1 MTTFSIGIVG
11 AGLGGLCLAQ
21 GLRKTGIDVVIIERD
36 ATPQIRNQGYRL
48 RVDPTGQQALARCL
62 SAEQYQLFCA
72 TCAQNLGESRLLD
85 PFLNQ
90 LHHRRPEHWL
100 PSSKVKMAVPNGDL
114 AVNRQ
119 TLREILLD
127 GLQDHV
133 RFGQALSAFE
143 ETSQGIELQLAEG
156 QKMRVD
162 LLIAADGINS
172 VVRKQCLP
180 QAEPVDSDT
189 ITLYGKTPITVETQ
203 AQLAS
208 AWLQKVSVVFAEGFT
223 LVIEPMIFQASMPQ
237 LAAEYAPRCRLSPI
251 DNYLYWAFIGTSSRL
266 GGALADNGIELKE
279 RILALTHGW
288 DTQLRALLALSDPLS
303 LSARPVYIAQD
314 IPLWPNERVS
324 FLGDAIHTMS
334 PAGGLGA
341 NTALADAA
349 NLADCLSNART
360 AQQGIAA
367 LRGYEQ
373 EMRDRAQRAM
383 QLSRQASARLSLGTV
398 PAA

>member
-62 SAEQYQLFCA
+62 SAEQYRLFCA

-314 IPLWPNERVS
+314 IPQWPNERVS

-349 NLADCLSNART
+349 NLADCLSSTRT
-360 AQQGIAA
+360 VQQGIAA